1 MQVGLPRHIY
11 VVSGDYV
18 FTELMATMFRQF
30 LNESIITKIH
40 SFNVLREVNQLEKCD
55 LLLLGDLVEGA
66 RGLEVLEY
74 LRLKRKLVCPIAYF
88 CDNVAELKEKA
99 IRRGSNYCYTKPYKP
114 DRIVLDLI
122 QKMTSTLKSELKS

>member
-1 MQVGLPRHIY
+1 VGLPRHIF
-11 VVSGDYV
+11 VVSGDHV

-30 LNESIITKIH
+30 QKDSILIKIH
-40 SFNVLREVNQLEKCD
+40 SFNALREVNELEKCD
-55 LLLLGDLVEGA
+55 LLLLGDLIEGA
-66 RGLEVLEY
+66 RGSEVLEY

-114 DRIVLDLI
+114 DLIVLDLI
-122 QKMTSTLKSELKS
+122 QKMTSNLKSESIS